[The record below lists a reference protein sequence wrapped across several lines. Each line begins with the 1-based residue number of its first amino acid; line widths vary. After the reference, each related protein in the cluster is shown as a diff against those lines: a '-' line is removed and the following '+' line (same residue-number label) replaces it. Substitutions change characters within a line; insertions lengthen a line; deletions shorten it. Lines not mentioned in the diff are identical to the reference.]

1 MSLNNLESSCYR
13 DGMLGTALEFAPG
26 TTDDCK
32 RLVTQLFQEPGAVL
46 GAYRKARR
54 QFQTGDL
61 VLVAAQHDGSGFE
74 AMSRMHYVERL
85 RRGLGQD
92 GAKLLASLGIAHQS
106 AHKVASLPWESD
118 AFWLI
123 INRRDALPIMVVLFA
138 AQYATEKD
146 AHEPL
151 ILG

>member
-1 MSLNNLESSCYR
+1 MPLNDSESSCYR

-46 GAYRKARR
+46 GAYRAARR

-74 AMSRMHYVERL
+74 AMSRAHYIERL
-85 RRGLGQD
+85 RKGLGRD
-92 GAKLLASLGIAHQS
+92 GAKILASLGIAHQS
-106 AHKVASLPWESD
+106 AHKVASLPWDSD
-118 AFWLI
+118 AMWLV
-123 INRRDALPIMVVLFA
+123 INQRDALPVMVVLFA
-138 AQYATEKD
+138 APYATDGD

-151 ILG
+151 ILS

>member
-54 QFQTGDL
+54 QFQSGDL